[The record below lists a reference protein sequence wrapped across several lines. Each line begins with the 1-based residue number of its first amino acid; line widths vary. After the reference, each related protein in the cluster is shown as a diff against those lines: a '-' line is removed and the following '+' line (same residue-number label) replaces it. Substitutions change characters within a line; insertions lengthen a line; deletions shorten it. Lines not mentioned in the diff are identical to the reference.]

1 MVPTQSFKDT
11 KDLEKSF
18 DEFFSKFLKFPQAL
32 SIPLFTWTI
41 DVQQFHV
48 VVTYAIYLV
57 RVVTRTVALESSE
70 DSILGG
76 AFNESITLNARQ
88 QDIFLLQILY
98 SR

>member
-41 DVQQFHV
+41 DVQ
-48 VVTYAIYLV
+48 
-57 RVVTRTVALESSE
+57 
-70 DSILGG
+70 
-76 AFNESITLNARQ
+76 
-88 QDIFLLQILY
+88 
-98 SR
+98 